1 MVYHKA
7 QPQKKKKIKKRNS
20 EGNGADTAADR
31 LCKGAK
37 TPTWFRI
44 HQQESKNNK
53 TNVFDV

>member
-7 QPQKKKKIKKRNS
+7 QPQKKKNNNNNS
-20 EGNGADTAADR
+20 LEGNGADR

-37 TPTWFRI
+37 TPAWFRI